1 MPQEKPKK
9 KTQVRESKPLAES
22 PRGHEVP
29 MSYDY
34 QGVPSKITAWPP
46 AKTNMLGKKYGAIDT
61 SKIKKGSDQEKAFK
75 AMQKEKAA
83 GRAGGRTL
91 KKEKFNRFGGSFTS
105 DM

>member
-1 MPQEKPKK
+1 MPPKK
-9 KTQVRESKPLAES
+9 KSQVRESKPLAES

-34 QGVPSKITAWPP
+34 QGTPSKKTTWLP
-46 AKTNMLGKKYGAIDT
+46 AKTNMFGKKYGRIDT

-75 AMQKEKAA
+75 AMHEEKIITK
-83 GRAGGRTL
+83 AGGRTL
-91 KKEKFNRFGGSFTS
+91 KKEKYNRLGGSFTS